1 MFRNL
6 YLSSGCGHT
15 DIGIFIL
22 WSPRLATM
30 FQAEEK
36 EGKTKLGVCL
46 VQHGLV
52 NGVRSTTMLVV
63 FNPASALRTED
74 AVL

>member
-1 MFRNL
+1 
-6 YLSSGCGHT
+6 
-15 DIGIFIL
+15 
-22 WSPRLATM
+22 M

-46 VQHGLV
+46 CNMGWL

-63 FNPASALRTED
+63 FNPAGALRTED
-74 AVL
+74 AVLVA

>member
-1 MFRNL
+1 
-6 YLSSGCGHT
+6 
-15 DIGIFIL
+15 
-22 WSPRLATM
+22 M